1 MRLYRY
7 ILLTLGC
14 ALTSCVYDG
23 EPESPAVDDED
34 EIAFTFTLTVNNDG
48 ATARGTG
55 TTWGDEYV
63 SQETTYDNS
72 ININDVHVA
81 IFDAEGTFMQN
92 VDDLNCY
99 KIGEGVYQY
108 YGKIKRKTSDD
119 KDFFEY
125 GSKYRCMVVAN
136 SAPTSGD
143 IDFEK
148 INEETFLVS
157 NLPQGTSSDIYIPMW
172 GVQTFEIEKGVDTQD
187 AGTIWMLRAAAK
199 CRLHF
204 SEELLKETGNEN
216 LQLIDV
222 KFRCSNANGYVVPN
236 GYDTADNTRSI
247 DYVQC
252 FNPTTQG
259 TSKKNTTISFI
270 NETAL
275 INGTDA
281 LTISEDNGT
290 QTAIAYLPEC
300 TNKSS
305 EEVDMEVTVF
315 DGQNKSVH
323 TVPLKLQDM
332 DQSLTRN
339 HVYDLTITGIKYG
352 LTFTLMNTWT
362 FTNNTHTVYYDDDI
376 TVKGGIVWSG
386 YDNTIDEE
394 NKIVTLKK
402 GSTLIGEIDI
412 SSPIGCQLFTSL
424 TTQDPTEPKSSII
437 FIDGVSATY
446 DTSGLIVGT
455 TYTSSTIDGENK
467 VTFYIRASDEASK
480 TEHRSTL
487 TIMVL
492 YGEDKSSVIKDLS
505 GWTIVQTIS

>member
-48 ATARGTG
+48 ATARG

-136 SAPTSGD
+136 SAPTSGV

-204 SEELLKETGNEN
+204 SEDLLKETGNEN

-259 TSKKNTTISFI
+259 TSKKSTTISFI

-290 QTAIAYLPEC
+290 QSAIAYLPEC
-300 TNKSS
+300 TNASS
-305 EEVDMEVTVF
+305 AEVDMEVTVF

-323 TVPLKLQDM
+323 TVPLKLQDI

-352 LTFTLMNTWT
+352 LTFTLMNTWQWST
-362 FTNNTHTVYYDDDI
+362 SKTVYYDDDI
-376 TVKGGIVWSG
+376 TWKGDLVWSG
-386 YDNTIDEE
+386 WDTIDTE

-402 GSTLIGEIDI
+402 GTTLIGEIDI
-412 SSPIGCQLFTSL
+412 VSPINSQWFTSL

-446 DTSGLIVGT
+446 DSSGLVVGT
-455 TYTSSTIDGENK
+455 TYTSGTIDGENK

-487 TIMVL
+487 TMMVI
-492 YGEDKSSVIKDLS
+492 YGEDKSTVIKELS